1 MAINP
6 LQQYFRQPK
15 IFIKLPSNGVYNKP
29 GVFTGDTTNVPIFG
43 MTGMDEIIM
52 KTPDALITGEST
64 VKVIESCCP
73 AIKDAWE
80 ITTLDL
86 DIILSAIR
94 IATYGNG
101 ISIKHKCEHCDT
113 DNDYELD
120 LTKLIDHFNHI
131 TYDNRVV
138 LKDVV
143 VKLRP
148 LTYKEVT
155 QFGLRHFQLQ
165 QQLTQVKLLEDEDEK
180 SKKISALY
188 VEFGGLQAEIYSA
201 SVESIEAGNTVVHE
215 RAFID
220 EWLKNTEKST
230 FEQLSKHIDN
240 TKDLWQV
247 PPQPTECGECHKE
260 NMIRVNLDHSYFFA
274 TA

>member
-1 MAINP
+1 MANNP

-15 IFIKLPSNGVYNKP
+15 IFIKLPSKGVYNKP
-29 GVFTGDTTNVPIFG
+29 GVITGDSDNVPVFG

-64 VKVIESCCP
+64 VRVIESCCP
-73 AIKDAWE
+73 SIKDGWE
-80 ITTLDL
+80 LTTLDL
-86 DIILSAIR
+86 DIVLSAIR
-94 IATYGNG
+94 IATYGND
-101 ISIKHKCEHCDT
+101 ITVNHKCEHCET
-113 DNDYELD
+113 DNEYALE
-120 LTKLIDHFNHI
+120 LTKLVDHFNHI
-131 TYDNRVV
+131 TYDNKVV

-165 QQLTQVKLLEDEDEK
+165 QLLNQAKALENEEEK
-180 SKKISALY
+180 NKNISSLF
-188 VEFGGLQAEIYSA
+188 VEFGALQAEIYSA

-220 EWLKNTEKST
+220 EWLQNTEKTT
-230 FEQLSKHIDN
+230 FEQLSNHIDN
-240 TKDLWQV
+240 TKAQWQV
-247 PPQPTECGECHKE
+247 PQQTAECAECHKE
-260 NMIRVNLDHSYFFA
+260 NKINVDLDHSYFFA